1 MIRIGIIGTG
11 GMAHQRAQAF
21 HAREDTTVVGVCSRS
36 MEKTEPIRELTG
48 AQGYDDVD
56 ALLVNVDAVV
66 VCTPNAT
73 HASFTLRA
81 LERGAHTLVEYP
93 ICVSQE
99 ETTALRDAAE
109 GAGVVLMTGNTII
122 HEAMFR
128 FVAAHIDRLGRLI
141 SAASRVAFYAGDMGD
156 AWYMQ
161 PSLTG
166 PVFASFHYHHIE
178 YYRRLL
184 GEVEWMVARDESVP
198 DSGSSDRTSTA
209 GGTLTM
215 AHASGATSCIQ
226 WYLSASGAGLPRGMW
241 INGDKGSVAVLSH
254 NGNDEQSLVMW
265 DEGGPDKTETFENE
279 WGVSGSCED
288 FARAITGDL
297 DHRERLASDLVT
309 LRVGLAA
316 AESSRTR
323 SLVQIQAISSQ
334 EDMG

>member
-178 YYRRLL
+178 YYRRLI
-184 GEVEWMVARDESVP
+184 GDVRDVTAHNQ
-198 DSGSSDRTSTA
+198 SDRNTIL
-209 GGTLTM
+209 GGVMTM
-215 AHASGATSCIQ
+215 THASGTVSSIHWHLIAAPSGPAKVPLTVAINGTNEVLTVIERGGSCEVTWGRGESDSIENGD
-226 WYLSASGAGLPRGMW
+226 WGLSAST
-241 INGDKGSVAVLSH
+241 
-254 NGNDEQSLVMW
+254 ND
-265 DEGGPDKTETFENE
+265 F
-279 WGVSGSCED
+279 
-288 FARAITGDL
+288 
-297 DHRERLASDLVT
+297 
-309 LRVGLAA
+309 LAA
-316 AESSRTR
+316 IAGELNHTQRLESDIATLQTALRASEASSR
-323 SLVQIQAISSQ
+323 S
-334 EDMG
+334 